1 MAGFVWKIDRPQKG
15 LAVLALEGEMSLGA
29 REAMREAF
37 ESLVGAG
44 ERRSVVDFTRVRL
57 VSSGAIGE
65 LVRCQSKLSAAG
77 RTLLMVCPPGD
88 VLETL
93 MVADMHR
100 LIPHHTELSSISK
113 GLDS

>member
-1 MAGFVWKIDRPQKG
+1 MANFSWKTDRSVTG
-15 LAVLALEGEMSLGA
+15 RAVLSLDGEMTLGA

-37 ESLVGAG
+37 ESLVNAKD
-44 ERRSVVDFTRVRL
+44 EVLAVDFSFVRL

-65 LVRCQSKLSAAG
+65 LVRCQSKLSGAG
-77 RTLLMVCPPGD
+77 RVLNLICPPGD

-100 LIPHHTELSSISK
+100 LIPLHSDLSTLPK
-113 GLDS
+113 GTKK